1 MKISNFLW
9 HQQVR
14 RLKFQSVTTQTDTIH
29 SIYVGTSQCHN
40 LLLSLRLHLSSWSVT
55 FENIYRD
62 SLIPVIKNKLSLLE
76 KRYLMPCFL
85 SNMDQKHQFK
95 DSLILIIIYLKAHRN
110 YTCML
115 YTDLLD
121 YKVLWEFWGTRQ
133 RKNTKIPMC
142 EYFILF
148 FCILVIFFYM
158 YTLANVCIINTPDT
172 FKIQWNSRSN
182 ESF

>member
-1 MKISNFLW
+1 MKISNLLW

-121 YKVLWEFWGTRQ
+121 YKVLWEFWGT
-133 RKNTKIPMC
+133 KGKILKFPC
-142 EYFILF
+142 VSILF
-148 FCILVIFFYM
+148 YFFAFWSFFFYM